1 MIRKYYNGD
10 WWNEEASRR
19 EGKKMPS
26 EKRSDGICLGV
37 GLQH

>member
-10 WWNEEASRR
+10 WRNEEALRL

-26 EKRSDGICLGV
+26 EKRSDGI
-37 GLQH
+37 